1 MIWKTRKL
9 LIAFFLL
16 FIFTRCGVYSFT
28 GAAIEGKTINI
39 HFIENNAR
47 LVAPTLSPT
56 FTQKLR
62 QRILSQSSLAQLDK
76 IELALPAVRGL
87 ESSDGEMDELAAKAT
102 KEFDNLMDLGMN
114 VDSRYA
120 SEIFGVAS
128 QMLGHAITA
137 KNAKI
142 NKKLKIIEL
151 QLKKAKLDID
161 TGSDDNLPTAQGHV
175 LDRNELLSRLLNKS
189 APDTPKS

>member
-1 MIWKTRKL
+1 MD
-9 LIAFFLL
+9 A
-16 FIFTRCGVYSFT
+16 
-28 GAAIEGKTINI
+28 
-39 HFIENNAR
+39 
-47 LVAPTLSPT
+47 
-56 FTQKLR
+56 
-62 QRILSQSSLAQLDK
+62 LASKAQ
-76 IELALPAVRGL
+76 
-87 ESSDGEMDELAAKAT
+87 ES
-102 KEFDNLMDLGMN
+102 FDNLMDLGMN

-161 TGSDDNLPTAQGHV
+161 TGSDDNLPTAEGHV

-189 APDTPKS
+189 APDAPKS

>member
-1 MIWKTRKL
+1 MFGWTGRTKITKRL
-9 LIAFFLL
+9 EEL
-16 FIFTRCGVYSFT
+16 FGFPQAESPGDEVSI
-28 GAAIEGKTINI
+28 
-39 HFIENNAR
+39 NNAK
-47 LVAPTLSPT
+47 LAIDASTETLREMDST
-56 FTQKLR
+56 
-62 QRILSQSSLAQLDK
+62 IDK

-87 ESSDGEMDELAAKAT
+87 ESSDSEMDELANMAV
-102 KEFDNLMDLGMN
+102 KEFNNLLDLGMN

-189 APDTPKS
+189 DTNTPKS

>member
-1 MIWKTRKL
+1 MTKKL
-9 LIAFFLL
+9 EEL
-16 FIFTRCGVYSFT
+16 FGFPP
-28 GAAIEGKTINI
+28 A
-39 HFIENNAR
+39 EN
-47 LVAPTLSPT
+47 VEESAPPT
-56 FTQKLR
+56 TEEHIPALNE
-62 QRILSQSSLAQLDK
+62 SLAQLDK

-87 ESSDGEMDELAAKAT
+87 ESSDSEMDALAGKAQ
-102 KEFDNLMDLGMN
+102 ESFDNLMDLGMN

-120 SEIFGVAS
+120 SEIFNVAS

-161 TGSDDNLPTAQGHV
+161 SGSDNNLPTAEGHI
-175 LDRNELLSRLLNKS
+175 LDRNELLNRLLHKS
-189 APDTPKS
+189 NADTPKS

>member
-1 MIWKTRKL
+1 MTKKL
-9 LIAFFLL
+9 EE
-16 FIFTRCGVYSFT
+16 IFGFPPADDVVESAPAVT
-28 GAAIEGKTINI
+28 EENI
-39 HFIENNAR
+39 PA
-47 LVAPTLSPT
+47 LSE
-56 FTQKLR
+56 
-62 QRILSQSSLAQLDK
+62 SLAQLDK

-120 SEIFGVAS
+120 SEIFNVAS

-161 TGSDDNLPTAQGHV
+161 TGGDDNLPTAQGHV

>member
-1 MIWKTRKL
+1 MTKKL
-9 LIAFFLL
+9 EE
-16 FIFTRCGVYSFT
+16 IFGFPSADNSADSVPATAHPGDD
-28 GAAIEGKTINI
+28 I
-39 HFIENNAR
+39 
-47 LVAPTLSPT
+47 PTLSD
-56 FTQKLR
+56 
-62 QRILSQSSLAQLDK
+62 SLAQLDK

-87 ESSDGEMDELAAKAT
+87 ESSDKEMDDLANKAT
-102 KEFDNLMDLGMN
+102 EEFDNLMSLGMQ

-120 SEIFGVAS
+120 SEIFSVAS

-161 TGSDDNLPTAQGHV
+161 TGTDLNLPTAEGHV
-175 LDRNELLSRLLNKS
+175 LDRNELLSRLLQKS
-189 APDTPKS
+189 SPDAPKS

>member
-1 MIWKTRKL
+1 MDD
-9 LIAFFLL
+9 
-16 FIFTRCGVYSFT
+16 
-28 GAAIEGKTINI
+28 
-39 HFIENNAR
+39 
-47 LVAPTLSPT
+47 
-56 FTQKLR
+56 
-62 QRILSQSSLAQLDK
+62 LAK
-76 IELALPAVRGL
+76 
-87 ESSDGEMDELAAKAT
+87 KAT
-102 KEFDNLMDLGMN
+102 ESFDNLMDLGMQ

-161 TGSDDNLPTAQGHV
+161 TGSDNNLPTAEGHV
-175 LDRNELLSRLLNKS
+175 LDRNELLSRLLNKTG
-189 APDTPKS
+189 ADTPKS

>member
-1 MIWKTRKL
+1 MTKKL
-9 LIAFFLL
+9 EEL
-16 FIFTRCGVYSFT
+16 FGFPAGESPDIDQSNSV
-28 GAAIEGKTINI
+28 AATEENI
-39 HFIENNAR
+39 PA
-47 LVAPTLSPT
+47 LSE
-56 FTQKLR
+56 
-62 QRILSQSSLAQLDK
+62 SLAQLDK

-87 ESSDGEMDELAAKAT
+87 ESSDSEMDELANMAV
-102 KEFDNLMDLGMN
+102 KEFNNLLDLGMN